1 MSDTQPETG
10 DVKFPADQVL
20 DTLLNKHAE
29 NKERIAGINGELGDR
44 LRNQY
49 DLNSDFTPWAWG
61 LISKVAYVFRSNELK
76 AREMLRIA
84 RAALDWV
91 EKWMDRNGHAGDIAT
106 MAQKAAPQGDN
117 TPKGSQPKAEAPAE
131 PQQDAAPASN
141 VVPLEGK
148 AGKPAK
154 APKAPKQAKGEKKPK
169 DSVDEFRESLRGTV
183 EQGDAHI
190 KQVAAGQIPTPPS
203 ELPDIPESLDRRKKN
218 EGRERTSDPDQQD
231 VGKYRILS

>member
-1 MSDTQPETG
+1 MSDTQPQAG

-49 DLNSDFTPWAWG
+49 DLHTDFTPFAWG

-76 AREMLRIA
+76 AREMVRIA

-91 EKWMDRNGHAGDIAT
+91 EKWMDRTGHVADIAT
-106 MAQKAAPQGDN
+106 MAEKAAKGGDN

-131 PQQDAAPASN
+131 PQQDAASSN
-141 VVPLEGK
+141 VVPLNGEK
-148 AGKPAK
+148 K
-154 APKAPKQAKGEKKPK
+154 PKAPKEPKAPKPAKGEKKAK

-183 EQGDAHI
+183 EQGDQHI
-190 KQVAAGQIPTPPS
+190 KSLAAGETPTPPS
-203 ELPDIPESLDRRKKN
+203 ELPDIPEALDRRK
-218 EGRERTSDPDQQD
+218 ERERTPDPEQADH
-231 VGKYRILS
+231 GRYRILS